1 MNKKRPTD
9 RNIEEAREMRRIWL
23 QAIEDKRGHA
33 YIEERWDAFCIT
45 LRATGISMATFEKHY
60 VNG

>member
-9 RNIEEAREMRRIWL
+9 RSINEAREMRRIWL
-23 QAIEDKRGHA
+23 QAIADKRDHA
-33 YIEERWDAFCIT
+33 YISERWDAFRIT
-45 LRATGISMATFEKHY
+45 LEATGISMATFEKHY